1 MPSITQQLAHA
12 QSCGLARV
20 DAHMLMLHV
29 CARALHERAWLITH
43 GDDALGDV
51 QLAAFEQ
58 AVKRRLSGEP
68 VAYITGR
75 KAFYGLELH
84 ITPDVLDPR
93 DDTETLV
100 DWALELIPPD
110 APWHIADLGTGSGA
124 IALAIQSQRPQAH
137 VIATDASPAALAVAQ
152 ANADRLKLPVHV
164 VLGDTQ
170 DWFAPVRNQRLHLIA
185 SNPPYIA
192 NGDPHLSDL
201 THEPAMA
208 LTSGADGLDAIRA
221 LISQAPAHLHP
232 GGWLLLEHGYDQAE
246 PIRALLAAHGFT
258 AINTRRDLAGMERCT
273 AGRLP

>member
-1 MPSITQQLAHA
+1 
-12 QSCGLARV
+12 
-20 DAHMLMLHV
+20 MLMLYV
-29 CARALHERAWLITH
+29 CARALHDRAWLIAH

-58 AVKRRLSGEP
+58 AVKRRLSDEP

-100 DWALELIPPD
+100 DWALELIPTD

-124 IALAIQSQRPQAH
+124 IALAIQSQRAQAT

-152 ANADRLKLPVHV
+152 VNAQRLHLPVTCIQ
-164 VLGDTQ
+164 GDTS
-170 DWFAPVRNQRLHLIA
+170 DWFAPLQNQRLHLIA

-192 NGDPHLSDL
+192 NGDPHLTDL

-221 LISQAPAHLHP
+221 LIHQAPAHLHAD
-232 GGWLLLEHGYDQAE
+232 GWLLLEHGYDQAE
-246 PIRALLAAHGFT
+246 AVRALFAAHSFT
-258 AINTRRDLAGMERCT
+258 HIATRRDLAGVERCT
-273 AGRLP
+273 GGQKS